1 MFYLSD
7 LFLPYMYVYSTIYT
21 TTTIL
26 DTIFLYWLFYSTGA
40 LGLYLTKLI
49 LKATH
54 TGGSAFVSIDKRNCQ
69 STLKK
74 KDFQQGHGGIVV
86 VRPCLRSAFSTCG
99 IQKAGPSARSTY
111 SESKQTAA

>member
-1 MFYLSD
+1 
-7 LFLPYMYVYSTIYT
+7 MYIVLY

-74 KDFQQGHGGIVV
+74 KDFQQGHGIVV
-86 VRPCLRSAFSTCG
+86 VRPFLRSVVLVEYRRPVLLLEVLTL
-99 IQKAGPSARSTY
+99 KVN
-111 SESKQTAA
+111 KQLLDVGFTLFT

>member
-1 MFYLSD
+1 
-7 LFLPYMYVYSTIYT
+7 MYIVLY

-74 KDFQQGHGGIVV
+74 DFQQGHGI
-86 VRPCLRSAFSTCG
+86 SSEWCG
-99 IQKAGPSARSTY
+99 HLCDPLTLPALLSNT
-111 SESKQTAA
+111 